1 MNTKMIFKICVDFA
15 MTVILVLLMAF
26 EMIGR
31 SMHEWLGTVMFLLFM
46 IHHYF
51 NSYWIKNIS
60 KGKYT
65 IQRKVQNVLD
75 FLIFF
80 TALGSMISGIALS
93 EIVFSFVPITGG
105 SEFFR
110 IMHMLSAYWGYV
122 LISIHIGCH
131 LATFSSMVKKIN
143 FFSKLENKFRILAFV
158 LTIYG
163 AFAFFKR
170 ELLNYMFLRTHFVM
184 FDFDEP
190 VIFFLTDYVMILWF
204 FAYAGHNIMKRFRKI
219 YV

>member
-31 SMHEWLGTVMFLLFM
+31 SMHEWLGAVMFLLFM

-51 NSYWIKNIS
+51 NLYWIKNIS

-75 FLIFF
+75 LFIFL
-80 TALGSMISGIALS
+80 TALGSIISGIALS
-93 EIVFSFVPITGG
+93 ETVFSFVPITGG
-105 SEFFR
+105 TEFFR

-131 LATFSSMVKKIN
+131 LSIFSSMVKKIN
-143 FFSKLENKFRILAFV
+143 FISLENKFLRILAFV
-158 LTIYG
+158 SAIYG

-170 ELLNYMFLRTHFVM
+170 GLINYMFLRTHFVM

-190 VIFFLTDYVMILWF
+190 VIFFLTDYVMILCF
-204 FAYAGHNIMKRFRKI
+204 FAYTGHNIMKKFKQI
-219 YV
+219 

>member
-31 SMHEWLGTVMFLLFM
+31 SMHEWLGAAMFLLFM

-51 NSYWIKNIS
+51 NLYWIKNIL

-65 IQRKVQNVLD
+65 MQRKVQNVLD
-75 FLIFF
+75 LFIFL

-93 EIVFSFVPITGG
+93 ETVFSFVPITGG
-105 SEFFR
+105 TEFFR

-131 LATFSSMVKKIN
+131 LSIFSSMVKKIN
-143 FFSKLENKFRILAFV
+143 FFSLENKFLRILAFV
-158 LTIYG
+158 SAIYG

-170 ELLNYMFLRTHFVM
+170 GLINYMFLRTHFVM

-190 VIFFLTDYVMILWF
+190 VIFFLTDYVMILCF
-204 FAYAGHNIMKRFRKI
+204 FAYTGHNIMKKYKQI
-219 YV
+219 

>member
-31 SMHEWLGTVMFLLFM
+31 SMHEWLGAAMFLLFM

-51 NSYWIKNIS
+51 NLYWIKNIS
-60 KGKYT
+60 KGNYT

-75 FLIFF
+75 LLIFF
-80 TALGSMISGIALS
+80 TALGSMISGVALS
-93 EIVFSFVPITGG
+93 ETVLSFVPITGG
-105 SEFFR
+105 TEFFR
-110 IMHMLSAYWGYV
+110 IMHMLSAYWGYI

-131 LATFSSMVKKIN
+131 FSIFYSMVKKIN
-143 FFSKLENKFRILAFV
+143 SFSKLENKFRIFAF
-158 LTIYG
+158 LSAIYG
-163 AFAFFKR
+163 AYAFFKR
-170 ELLNYMFLRTHFVM
+170 GLIKYMFLRTHFVM

-204 FAYAGHNIMKRFRKI
+204 FAYAGHNIMKKFKQI